1 MGNAVDDGV
10 KVLFGQD
17 VKSIVLV
24 PVSVEGQW
32 WGVLG
37 LEDRQRERDW
47 TEAERH
53 SLHATAGMLGA
64 TITRQRF
71 HEALVEAKSTLE
83 NRVEERTRELR
94 EQVRAKEQALTRLS
108 EAQNALLDLSRKTGM
123 AEVATGVLHNVG
135 NVLNSV
141 NVSAGLL
148 NEALARSQVSAL
160 RKACLVLE
168 EHRADLGEFL
178 AKDARGNRVLD
189 YLSKLAAFLSEERDK
204 AKRETQSL
212 LQNIQHIKEIVAMQQ
227 SYAKVA
233 GMSEDLQVSELVE
246 DALRLHSRGLSRD
259 GVELQRNYAT
269 VPPVRVDKHKVLQI
283 LLNLLANA
291 RQALNTARR
300 ADKLLTLGIALNG
313 NNRVKV
319 TIADNGVGIQPDHLT
334 RIFQHGFTTKPDGH
348 GFGLHSGALAAREM
362 GGMLC
367 AASDGPG
374 RGALFAL
381 ELPIATPLPKNV

>member
-1 MGNAVDDGV
+1 
-10 KVLFGQD
+10 
-17 VKSIVLV
+17 
-24 PVSVEGQW
+24 
-32 WGVLG
+32 
-37 LEDRQRERDW
+37 
-47 TEAERH
+47 
-53 SLHATAGMLGA
+53 
-64 TITRQRF
+64 
-71 HEALVEAKSTLE
+71 VEAKSTLE